1 VLKNH
6 YRLVISLP
14 DESINAAE
22 LKEIS
27 AGMVQNIESQL
38 PYHTPNLQ
46 INIILNSEQSFW
58 AADHAENK
66 EALSKIY
73 TLFSNVPT
81 E

>member
-1 VLKNH
+1 
-6 YRLVISLP
+6 
-14 DESINAAE
+14 
-22 LKEIS
+22 
-27 AGMVQNIESQL
+27 MVQNIESQL